1 MAGMQRAIL
10 YLLVLCV
17 LLGIDIAA
25 NNGSVTRDIVTSMTE
40 VGKRTTGAVNATV
53 AFMVGQ

>member
-1 MAGMQRAIL
+1 MAPMQRTVL

-25 NNGSVTRDIVTSMTE
+25 NNGSVTRDIVRAMTE
-40 VGKRTTGAVNATV
+40 AGKSTTGAIDATV
-53 AFMVGQ
+53 AFMTGQ

>member
-1 MAGMQRAIL
+1 MHRAIL

-17 LLGIDIAA
+17 LLGVDIAA
-25 NNGSVTRDIVTSMTE
+25 NNGSVTRDIVRSMTE
-40 VGKRTTGAVNATV
+40 VGKSTTGAVNATV

>member
-1 MAGMQRAIL
+1 MAGMQRTIL

-25 NNGSVTRDIVTSMTE
+25 NNGSVTRDIVRAMTE
-40 VGKRTTGAVNATV
+40 AGKSTTGAIDATV
-53 AFMVGQ
+53 SFMVGK